1 MTFKSSI
8 VQISVLLLYKCIY
21 NFQTNHF
28 VEKTGSQKHF
38 FDDFYCSIVGKTIP
52 HYLPCTFVSQL
63 ETVQFAIKL

>member
-8 VQISVLLLYKCIY
+8 VQISVLLLYKCIN

-28 VEKTGSQKHF
+28 EKTGSQKHF
-38 FDDFYCSIVGKTIP
+38 FDDFYCLKNNTP
-52 HYLPCTFVSQL
+52 YLPWIFVSQL